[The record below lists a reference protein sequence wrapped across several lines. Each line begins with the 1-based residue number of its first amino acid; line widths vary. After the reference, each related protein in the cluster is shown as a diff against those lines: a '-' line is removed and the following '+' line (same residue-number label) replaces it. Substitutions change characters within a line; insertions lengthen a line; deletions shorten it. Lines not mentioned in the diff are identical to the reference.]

1 MTKKISEKTAL
12 YKIRKEKGLSQP
24 ELAERIGTT
33 TQQISK
39 LENGDRKLAPEWI
52 DRLSK
57 ALQCSKAELLGEE
70 APEQLTN
77 REKALLEIFRNLPE
91 REQDGL
97 LAAFNVLAQPA
108 PDRDAANE

>member
-1 MTKKISEKTAL
+1 MKKISEKTAL
-12 YKIRKEKGLSQP
+12 YDLRQKRGMTQRQI
-24 ELAERIGTT
+24 AEAIGASV
-33 TQQISK
+33 QQVCA
-39 LENGDRKLAPEWI
+39 LENGTRKLAPEWI

-57 ALQCSKAELLGEE
+57 VLKCSKAELLGES

-108 PDRDAANE
+108 PGEKAE

>member
-24 ELAERIGTT
+24 ELAERVGTT

-39 LENGDRKLAPEWI
+39 LENGERKLAPEWI

-57 ALQCSKAELLGEE
+57 ALKCSKAELLGEE
-70 APEQLTN
+70 PQETMTE
-77 REKALLEIFRNLPE
+77 REKAFLEMFRNLSE
-91 REQDGL
+91 LEQDGIM
-97 LAAFNVLAQPA
+97 AAFNVFTKPA
-108 PDRDAANE
+108 PDKKAENE

>member
-1 MTKKISEKTAL
+1 MKKISEKTAL
-12 YKIRKEKGLSQP
+12 YDLRQKRGMTQRQI
-24 ELAERIGTT
+24 AEAIGASV
-33 TQQISK
+33 QQVCA
-39 LENGDRKLAPEWI
+39 LENGTRKLAPEWI

-57 ALQCSKAELLGEE
+57 VLQCSKAELLGDA

-108 PDRDAANE
+108 PGEKAE